1 MRPLLA
7 SCAAALGLVLS
18 SQPAAA
24 DAVCGKRADL
34 LSHLSGRWSEAPVAM
49 GLKDDGSVLE
59 IVASA
64 DGSTWTVLITQPN
77 GASCVVATGERWETA
92 PPRVALGP
100 AA

>member
-7 SCAAALGLVLS
+7 SCVAVLGLAGLSQAAAAES
-18 SQPAAA
+18 
-24 DAVCGKRADL
+24 VCGKRADL
-34 LSHLSGRWSEAPVAM
+34 LSQLSGRWSEAPVAM

-59 IVASA
+59 IVAAA
-64 DGSTWTVLITQPN
+64 DGSTWTVLITYPS

>member
-7 SCAAALGLVLS
+7 SCVVLVAIGGAASAET
-18 SQPAAA
+18 
-24 DAVCGKRADL
+24 VCGKRTDL
-34 LSHLSGRWSEAPVAM
+34 LTQLSGRWSEAPVAM

-59 IVASA
+59 IVAA
-64 DGSTWTVLITQPN
+64 TDGATWTVLITYPS

-100 AA
+100 NA

>member
-7 SCAAALGLVLS
+7 SCVVLGLAAL
-18 SQPAAA
+18 SQAATA
-24 DAVCGKRADL
+24 EAVCGKRSDL
-34 LSHLSGRWSEAPVAM
+34 LSQLSGRWSEAPVAM

-59 IVASA
+59 IVAA
-64 DGSTWTVLITQPN
+64 PDGSTWSVLITDPS

-92 PPRVALGP
+92 PPKVALGP